1 MPGEPVS
8 VEFDAQPAD
17 FAAWWRFQAW
27 RPRSM
32 RLVPWLGAVALAFG
46 ALAAADHYALR
57 LDTVLLLGCL
67 GFPAGYWG
75 SKKLTDASITAWISD
90 QLRGPAPSTQFGRYR
105 VTLDA
110 EGISEEAPNGRHSH
124 RWAAVEDLCET
135 QSHLFM
141 VVAGSSAYVIP
152 KRAFASVQ
160 AAEEFLAAANTFR
173 MRIIDAD
180 EPR

>member
-17 FAAWWRFQAW
+17 FAAWWRFQSW
-27 RPRSM
+27 RPRST
-32 RLVPWLGAVALAFG
+32 RLVPWFGAAALAFG
-46 ALAAADHYALR
+46 ALFVADHYSLR
-57 LDTVLLLGCL
+57 LEMVLLLGCL
-67 GFPAGYWG
+67 GLPAGYWG
-75 SKKLTDASITAWISD
+75 SKELTNTSITAWISD
-90 QLRGPAPSTQFGRYR
+90 QLRSPASSTQFGRYR

-135 QSHLFM
+135 ETHFFL

-152 KRAFASVQ
+152 KRAFASAQ
-160 AAEEFLAAANTFR
+160 ASDEFLARAKIFR
-173 MRIIDAD
+173 AG
-180 EPR
+180 